1 MDPQTSK
8 ALNQRLLN
16 KFLRQESEF
25 ADHEIKVPAK
35 SFFDPELF
43 QKEKEVFF
51 QKAPQ
56 PVAFSA
62 EVPEAYSFLSLDIMG
77 TPIVLTRTHNG
88 TLKAFLNACPHRG
101 GKIAC
106 GTGQKKLLTC
116 GFHGWSF
123 TLDGDLATRP
133 QEACFT
139 TEKSELGLT
148 ELPVCEENGIIILG
162 MTDEVDVTPAAA
174 GYEAL
179 AQEFSH
185 YNLKSYQRLERYE
198 CEVAAN
204 WKLIV
209 DLSIE
214 SYHFS
219 VLHRDSIA
227 TVLSSSSVFDT
238 YERASRWAFPWLTI
252 ERLAEL
258 DETDWP
264 DALEGSCTYTLY
276 PSVMVI
282 LNASGAQMIRAEPG
296 DSPSHTRVS
305 FVGLCHPDANE
316 TEARQGY
323 EFGKKVFLEEDLQAA
338 VDCQRGLE
346 ATQRDLII
354 GTNEPLLQF
363 WHNLWRDD
371 LHLLTKRED
380 L

>member
-1 MDPQTSK
+1 MDRQTSK
-8 ALNQRLLN
+8 TLNQRLLN
-16 KFLRQESEF
+16 KFLCQESEF

-35 SFFDPELF
+35 SFYDPMLF
-43 QKEKEVFF
+43 QKEKETFF
-51 QKAPQ
+51 LNAPQ
-56 PVAFSA
+56 PIAFSA
-62 EVPEAYSFLSLDIMG
+62 EISESNSFLSMEIMG
-77 TPIVLTRTHNG
+77 TPIVLTRNQKG

-123 TLDGDLATRP
+123 TLDGDLAMRP

-139 TEKSELGLT
+139 TDKSELGLI
-148 ELPVCEENGIIILG
+148 ELPVNEESGIIILG
-162 MTDEVDVTPAAA
+162 MAKNIDVSPAGA
-174 GYEAL
+174 GYEAI
-179 AQEFSH
+179 AQEISH
-185 YNLKSYQRLERYE
+185 YNLKTFKRIDRFD

-209 DLSIE
+209 DLSLE

-219 VLHRDSIA
+219 VLHRESVA
-227 TVLSSSSVFDT
+227 TVLSSSSIFDT

-258 DETDWP
+258 EETDWP

-276 PSVMVI
+276 PGVMVI
-282 LNASGAQMIRAEPG
+282 VNASGAQMIRAEPG
-296 DSPSHTRVS
+296 DNPNHTRIS
-305 FVGLCHPDANE
+305 FVGLYHPDSNE
-316 TEARQGY
+316 ADARQGY
-323 EFGKKVFLEEDLQAA
+323 EFGKKVFIEEDLKAA
-338 VDCQRGLE
+338 IECQRGLE

-363 WHNLWRDD
+363 WHNLWQHD
-371 LHLLTKRED
+371 LHISSSIED
-380 L
+380 